1 MSSEDQDISRIFSQK
16 VERRFQRDFGRF
28 IGGGHHSSRYTSTPN
43 ELKRITQSTDNSLNV
58 KLIEAK
64 EEIDSLHRK
73 LNSKNEEIERLK
85 AVENTSK
92 AKIEELNIQLDELKM
107 EIDKGKRKS
116 FDFSEDKSK
125 EKLLLSD
132 YRNALSKYKTWT
144 EFADKQLNEMKIIL
158 KEIGGWTEAIR
169 YRIYFAYRGIA
180 PEMVTDEM
188 VTSLSTGS
196 VINYPGN
203 IENIEGI
210 TASEYRPRFHCV
222 STQTEGASLSSEE
235 NKFVKPL
242 PPQNSS
248 EGMSAN
254 ELRLL
259 DCERQIEQLEIQN
272 AQMREQ
278 LIIFG
283 DRAKNVELLEEQKDD
298 LKLQLS
304 ILVRQ
309 NQKLLDEQEQ
319 FKSAFSG
326 GEEQLRL
333 KNEHLTKRLKIL
345 EDQREGLSLAESR
358 RIAKIFKQKYEK
370 EMAQLRSKLEEYEKG
385 SDTTRICRFVQ
396 RNPLDEAHDDHVV
409 KQVAAEATAAAKFG
423 VNSLKRRKMEDDIDS
438 SQPANNS
445 DLTFLVEEEEN
456 EEDPSTIRELRL
468 QLANVKTL
476 VEQNEQSNS
485 EYLAQYKEF
494 VKLLCG
500 YDIRF
505 GEDGF
510 CEAENIL
517 SKDCTFLFQKQQIPL
532 DVECTSS
539 TQITTGAGID
549 LLDSES
555 ARQWKDVLEN
565 YLIRYQSIPAFLS
578 AVTIAL
584 VESPETPVS
593 SSRQSSIEE
602 ITSSHNSNIDDE

>member
-28 IGGGHHSSRYTSTPN
+28 IGGSHHSSRYTSTPN
-43 ELKRITQSTDNSLNV
+43 ELKRITQSADNSLNV

-64 EEIDSLHRK
+64 EEIDSLQRK
-73 LNSKNEEIERLK
+73 LSSKNEEIERLK

-92 AKIEELNIQLDELKM
+92 AKFEELNIQLNELKM

-144 EFADKQLNEMKIIL
+144 EFADKQLNEMKVIL
-158 KEIGGWTEAIR
+158 KEIGGWTEANQSV
-169 YRIYFAYRGIA
+169 A
-180 PEMVTDEM
+180 
-188 VTSLSTGS
+188 SLSNGS
-196 VINYPGN
+196 IINYPGN

-222 STQTEGASLSSEE
+222 STQTEGTSLSED
-235 NKFVKPL
+235 NKFAKPL
-242 PPQNSS
+242 PPQNSSS

-309 NQKLLDEQEQ
+309 NQKLLEEQEQ

-370 EMAQLRSKLEEYEKG
+370 EMAQLRCKLEEYEKG

-396 RNPLDEAHDDHVV
+396 RNPLDEAHDDHLV
-409 KQVAAEATAAAKFG
+409 KQVAAEATAATKYG

-539 TQITTGAGID
+539 TQTTTGAGID

>member
-1 MSSEDQDISRIFSQK
+1 MSSEDRDISRIFSQK

-28 IGGGHHSSRYTSTPN
+28 IGGSHSNRFTSTPN
-43 ELKRITQSTDNSLNV
+43 ELKRITESAENSLNV

-64 EEIDSLHRK
+64 EEVDSLRRK
-73 LNSKNEEIERLK
+73 LNARNEEIERLK
-85 AVENTSK
+85 SVENTSK
-92 AKIEELNIQLDELKM
+92 AKIEELNIQLNELKL
-107 EIDKGKRKS
+107 EIEKGKRKS
-116 FDFSEDKSK
+116 FDCNEDKSK

-132 YRNALSKYKTWT
+132 YRNALSKYKTWM
-144 EFADKQLNEMKIIL
+144 EFADKQLNEMKVIL
-158 KEIGGWTEAIR
+158 EEIGGWTEANR

-180 PEMVTDEM
+180 PEMISDDSVA
-188 VTSLSTGS
+188 SLSNGS
-196 VINYPGN
+196 IINYPGN

-210 TASEYRPRFHCV
+210 TASEYRPRFYCV
-222 STQTEGASLSSEE
+222 STQTEGTSVSSEE
-235 NKFVKPL
+235 NRFAKPL
-242 PPQNSS
+242 LPSHLSS
-248 EGMSAN
+248 DGMSAN

-283 DRAKNVELLEEQKDD
+283 DRAKHVELLEEQKED

-309 NQKLLDEQEQ
+309 NQKLLEEQEQ

-326 GEEQLRL
+326 GEEQLKL
-333 KNEHLTKRLKIL
+333 KNEQLTKRLKTL
-345 EDQREGLSLAESR
+345 EDQREGLGLAESR

-370 EMAQLRSKLEEYEKG
+370 EMAQLRSKLEEYEKS

-396 RNPLDEAHDDHVV
+396 CNPLDEAHDDHFV
-409 KQVAAEATAAAKFG
+409 KKVAAEATAAAKFG
-423 VNSLKRRKMEDDIDS
+423 VNTLKRRKMEDDIDS

-445 DLTFLVEEEEN
+445 DLTFLVEDED

-532 DVECTSS
+532 DGEGSS
-539 TQITTGAGID
+539 SATGAGID

-565 YLIRYQSIPAFLS
+565 YLLRYQSIPAFLS

-602 ITSSHNSNIDDE
+602 ITSSHNSTIENEE

>member
-64 EEIDSLHRK
+64 EEIDSLQRK

-92 AKIEELNIQLDELKM
+92 AKIDELNIQLNELKM

-144 EFADKQLNEMKIIL
+144 EFAGKQLNEMKIIL
-158 KEIGGWTEAIR
+158 KEIGGWTEANR

-188 VTSLSTGS
+188 VASLSTGS
-196 VINYPGN
+196 IINYPGN

-222 STQTEGASLSSEE
+222 STQTEGTSLSSEE
-235 NKFVKPL
+235 NKFAKPL
-242 PPQNSS
+242 PPQTSS
-248 EGMSAN
+248 SDGMSAN

-370 EMAQLRSKLEEYEKG
+370 EMAQLRSRLEEYEKG

-396 RNPLDEAHDDHVV
+396 RNPLDEAHDDHLV
-409 KQVAAEATAAAKFG
+409 KQVAAEATAATKF
-423 VNSLKRRKMEDDIDS
+423 
-438 SQPANNS
+438 
-445 DLTFLVEEEEN
+445 
-456 EEDPSTIRELRL
+456 
-468 QLANVKTL
+468 ANVKTL